1 MALWV
6 MRVRIPPSAS
16 VEPLLTFAEELER
29 RDVDLGVALDAV
41 EALQR
46 EIEELRAHTTV
57 IAAFLSSFPEA
68 LDALERDEGA
78 AQDAHAAAARTL
90 REAEAGEDARVT
102 LRAGDALRIAE
113 RWVADAALARRR
125 LEEDGAVRRADA
137 DRLEARADALAARVR
152 DVPAPAGGLDGA
164 LEWATRA
171 RGPLLLEQSALV
183 RERDAVVREAS
194 ELLGSVL
201 GEPFTSTAVAG
212 VRAKLERALET
223 GAP

>member
-1 MALWV
+1 

-29 RDVDLGVALDAV
+29 RDADLGVALDAV

-46 EIEELRAHTTV
+46 EIEELRTHAATV
-57 IAAFLSSFPEA
+57 AAFLSSFPEA
-68 LDALERDEGA
+68 LAALERDEGA
-78 AQDAHAAAARTL
+78 AQDARAAAERTL
-90 REAEAGEDARVT
+90 REAEAGEDERVT
-102 LRAGDALRIAE
+102 LHAGDALRSAE
-113 RWVADAALARRR
+113 RWVADAALARHR
-125 LEEDGAVRRADA
+125 LEEDSAARRADA
-137 DRLEARADALAARVR
+137 DRLEARADALAGRVH
-152 DVPAPAGGLDGA
+152 DVPALTGGLDGA
-164 LEWATRA
+164 LEWACRA

-201 GEPFTSTAVAG
+201 GEPLTSTAVPG
-212 VRAKLERALET
+212 VRAKLERALHG